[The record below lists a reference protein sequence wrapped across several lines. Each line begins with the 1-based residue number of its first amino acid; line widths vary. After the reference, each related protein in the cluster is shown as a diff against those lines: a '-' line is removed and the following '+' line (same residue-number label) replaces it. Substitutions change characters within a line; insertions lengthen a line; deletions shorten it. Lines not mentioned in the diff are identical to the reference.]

1 MPIRRVFGTT
11 MFEVHERIDMPRPG
25 ETRAG
30 RFHVKVFD
38 PAWRRAYGPL
48 VRAVNRVAGRLN
60 RLQFLTIRSYLT
72 LTFVA
77 L

>member
-11 MFEVHERIDMPRPG
+11 MFEVHERLDMPRPG

-38 PAWRRAYGPL
+38 PAWRMAYGPL
-48 VRAVNRVAGRLN
+48 RDAVGRTRRASTHCNFSPSAA
-60 RLQFLTIRSYLT
+60 I
-72 LTFVA
+72 
-77 L
+77 